1 MGGPNF
7 PVDFPSQGKF
17 MEMHQEIDVY
27 VPIDG
32 EIGFSNVIEAALQVD
47 SEKEIIQK
55 VLEKPIDGCVSR
67 NANGKLQFSIPSIR
81 TKNLDEIP
89 SPYLTG
95 LMDKFFDDKLVP
107 MIQTNR
113 GCPFKCTFCT
123 DGKDEVNQVNNFS
136 LQRVK
141 QELEYIAEH
150 VPNNTH
156 SLHISD
162 LNFGMYP
169 RDVEICDHI
178 RNIQK
183 KYNFPSFIKCT
194 TGKNQKEKIILAIEK
209 LSSSLR
215 MTMSVQS
222 MDDEVLKNIRR
233 DNISVDHMLA
243 LYPAMKDAN
252 LQTSTEVILG
262 LPGETYE
269 SHLQTLRDL
278 VKGKMDEILVHTC
291 ILLDGSELNTPQ
303 ERKKWKF
310 ETKFRVIP
318 KDFAKLSNG
327 RKVVETEEIIVGSN
341 TLTFDEYVE
350 LRVLAFIIFVT
361 NMAVVY
367 DALLKFL
374 REQNVGVFELYYK
387 MLKQLERSP
396 KNIHQIFDRLKKSTI
411 NELWNSKEEIIEHY
425 QDENEYNKLL
435 NGEDGI
441 NTLQIHHAIV
451 IGEYMDEWINYTLE
465 IAHELIREKTDF
477 NEELENKFRSVVDYC
492 RGVSYNIFGTDRL
505 KTIPKYDFKFDI
517 PKWLDDKNQTT
528 LDNFKLSTIT
538 KISFILSD
546 DQYKV
551 VQDNLE
557 LYGDNPNGRSQAIKR
572 IPKTMLWRKPI
583 RLQTITR

>member
-1 MGGPNF
+1 
-7 PVDFPSQGKF
+7 
-17 MEMHQEIDVY
+17 
-27 VPIDG
+27 
-32 EIGFSNVIEAALQVD
+32 
-47 SEKEIIQK
+47 
-55 VLEKPIDGCVSR
+55 
-67 NANGKLQFSIPSIR
+67 
-81 TKNLDEIP
+81 
-89 SPYLTG
+89 
-95 LMDKFFDDKLVP
+95 
-107 MIQTNR
+107 
-113 GCPFKCTFCT
+113 
-123 DGKDEVNQVNNFS
+123 
-136 LQRVK
+136 
-141 QELEYIAEH
+141 
-150 VPNNTH
+150 
-156 SLHISD
+156 
-162 LNFGMYP
+162 
-169 RDVEICDHI
+169 
-178 RNIQK
+178 
-183 KYNFPSFIKCT
+183 
-194 TGKNQKEKIILAIEK
+194 
-209 LSSSLR
+209 
-215 MTMSVQS
+215 
-222 MDDEVLKNIRR
+222 
-233 DNISVDHMLA
+233 MLA

-303 ERKKWKF
+303 QRKKWKF

-350 LRVLAFIIFVT
+350 LRTLAFIIFVT

-387 MLKQLERSP
+387 MLKQIERSP
-396 KNIHQIFDRLKKSTI
+396 KNIHQIFDRLKESTI

-451 IGEYMDEWINYTLE
+451 IGEYMDEWINYALE
-465 IAHELIREKTDF
+465 IAQELIREKTDF
-477 NEELENKFRSVVDYC
+477 NEELENEFQSVVDYC

-505 KTIPKYDFKFDI
+505 KTIPEYDFKFDI
-517 PKWLDDKNQTT
+517 PKWLNDKNQTT

-538 KISFILSD
+538 KTSFILSD

-557 LYGDNPNGRSQAIKR
+557 LYGDNPTGRSQAIKR